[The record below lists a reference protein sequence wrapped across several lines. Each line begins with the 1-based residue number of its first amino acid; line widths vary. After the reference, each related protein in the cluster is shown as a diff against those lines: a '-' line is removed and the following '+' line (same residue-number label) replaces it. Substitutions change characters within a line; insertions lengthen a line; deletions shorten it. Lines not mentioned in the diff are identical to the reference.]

1 MKIWKIWKRSGAVL
15 LAVVLAGAMAVPAAA
30 KEEREKITKV
40 ALTFSAYD
48 SGDEGEYGEVEV
60 TADSGPYGVD
70 EVEFLS
76 STSSTSYPRVRV
88 TMYADDDAYF
98 ASASKSLF
106 DLDGEGASYVSA
118 SRRDSNSCIV
128 LTVQL
133 KKYSGAVADVPE
145 GADWEQA
152 GIGTWD
158 EVANAAYYE
167 VRLKRGGAMIGE
179 TMKVDDTRFDFTSMI
194 TQTGQY
200 SFQVRSVNRYMTSK
214 ASKWASSE
222 RWDID
227 DEALSELR
235 GRGGSTNNFYT
246 GSTSGSS
253 GSTSGTVS
261 SSTNGGPSGAV
272 TGWQRNNVGY
282 WYRNYDGTWP
292 AARWQQIN
300 GYWYYFNQDGYMV
313 ANNWLHHTDGKW
325 YYLGPNGAML
335 TNTRTP
341 DNYYVDANGVYIPG
355 R

>member
-1 MKIWKIWKRSGAVL
+1 MKIGKRMVTVW
-15 LAVVLAGAMAVPAAA
+15 LAAVLAGSMAVPAAA

-60 TADSGPYGVD
+60 TADGGPYGVD

-88 TMYADDDAYF
+88 TMYADDDCYF

-106 DLDGEGASYVSA
+106 DLEGEGASYVSA

-145 GADWEQA
+145 GADWDQA

-158 EVANAAYYE
+158 QVSNAAYYE
-167 VRLKRGGAMIGE
+167 IRLKRSGSVIGDI
-179 TMKVDDTRFDFTSMI
+179 MKVDDTRFDFSSMI
-194 TQTGQY
+194 TQTGKY
-200 SFQVRSVNRYMTSK
+200 SFQVRSVNRYMTSRV
-214 ASKWASSE
+214 SKWVSSE
-222 RWDID
+222 RLEVDDDILN
-227 DEALSELR
+227 EIQ
-235 GRGGSTNNFYT
+235 GRGSSTNNFYNGT
-246 GSTSGSS
+246 TAGSS
-253 GSTSGTVS
+253 GASSTS
-261 SSTNGGPSGAV
+261 GGPSGAV
-272 TGWQRNNVGY
+272 TGWQKNATGY

-300 GYWYYFNQDGYMV
+300 GYWYYFNAAGYMV
-313 ANNWLHHTDGKW
+313 ANDWIHHTDDKW
-325 YYLGPNGAML
+325 YYLGANGAML